1 MSRFVISLDSR
12 SAQQEAQAG
21 GKGAGLA
28 RLHRLGFKVPR
39 GFVVTSAAFE
49 AFLAELGIQVLTRR
63 MDWAEKDLERIRE
76 LLLACRLPD
85 PVARP
90 IAHAYRKLGGQVAVR
105 SSMLGEDTGIISF
118 AGQLDT
124 ILNVS
129 GVEDLLIAVRRCW
142 ASMFNWRLFSYL
154 VEREASSPGAIIES
168 FSMAVVIQQ
177 MIDAEAAGVA
187 FSADPLTGQNC
198 VVIEAVQGLGDALV
212 QGKAE
217 PDRYAVDARGVITVA
232 DPVNSDAPVM
242 GNEQVLHLATE
253 VRNVA
258 GLMIDAQDIEWAW
271 DGTDFYLLQSRPI
284 TSLAGQRVYST
295 AMVAE
300 MLPGL
305 IKPLVWSVS
314 TTSKLEH
321 VMGRVFTELI
331 GPNDVDYASLAKRF
345 HSRIYADNT
354 MLGQLLEDMGLPA
367 NFFEV
372 MSHGERAEKSQRPPI
387 TPRMLRTMFRLVR
400 FVWRYGRAA
409 DQISAFITQ
418 HDQQMAPYRRA
429 DWSSEDPQSLLM
441 HIDGLTDLYSKT
453 MWFNFIGP
461 LNMMVRNRLLSQLA
475 ERWAPGVVSSD
486 LVRGL
491 MGLKSLESNQAL
503 QSLGAQAQS
512 LGTQILP
519 LLSEKDDQEISVVL
533 SKSEEGRALVCEMD
547 AFLDRYGF
555 FSASGTDLS
564 RTPWVET
571 PTIIWHA
578 IARMAADPGV
588 STLEDSTGIRDQT
601 RMRVLAKLNWL
612 QRTVFN
618 RLLASTVTYIHLREQ
633 SSFLISEDSFQMR
646 RIFLSLADHLIGR
659 SDLEQRDDIFY
670 LTLDEVKQLV
680 NGVPEAHRAKRW
692 IAERRAEMAFD
703 AQIELPDT
711 IRGDYVP
718 TRPIAPD
725 EDQEYLVGIGGSS
738 GSARGYAQIVRDP
751 ADAPVKLTR
760 DHILVVPFT
769 DVSWTPLFPAIGGVV
784 AETGGQLS
792 HSAIVAREYGLPA
805 VVNVKNATRLIKN
818 GQPIVVDGTQGRVYL
833 EQP

>member
-1 MSRFVISLDSR
+1 MSRYVINLNSR
-12 SAQQEAQAG
+12 SAQQETQTG
-21 GKGAGLA
+21 GKGASLA
-28 RLHRLGFKVPR
+28 RLHRLGFKVPQ
-39 GFVVTSAAFE
+39 GFVVTSAAFQD
-49 AFLAELGIQVLTRR
+49 FLAEFGIQVLTQR
-63 MDWAEKDLERIRE
+63 MDWAEKDLEHIRE

-85 PVARP
+85 QVAHP
-90 IAHAYRKLGGQVAVR
+90 IVQAYRKLGGRVAVR
-105 SSMLGEDTGIISF
+105 SSMLGEDTDIISF

-124 ILNVS
+124 VLNVS
-129 GVEDLLIAVRRCW
+129 GAEECLSAVRRCW

-154 VEREASSPGAIIES
+154 FEREASSSDTILES
-168 FSMAVVIQQ
+168 FSVAVVIQQ
-177 MIDAEAAGVA
+177 MIDAQAAGVA
-187 FSADPLTGQNC
+187 FSADPLTGESC
-198 VVIEAVQGLGDALV
+198 VVIEAVRGLGDALV
-212 QGKAE
+212 QGKVE
-217 PDRYAVDARGVITVA
+217 PDRYAVDARGVIAAAHHVRP
-232 DPVNSDAPVM
+232 DVPVL
-242 GNEQVLHLATE
+242 GNEQILHLADK
-253 VRNVA
+253 VRDVA
-258 GLMIDAQDIEWAW
+258 DLMVDAQDIEWAW
-271 DGTDFYLLQSRPI
+271 DGTDIYLLQSRPI

-295 AMVAE
+295 AMVSE

-314 TTSKLEH
+314 TISKLEN
-321 VMGRVFTELI
+321 VMGRIFTELI
-331 GPNDVDYASLAKRF
+331 GPNDIDFTSLAKRF

-372 MSHGERAEKSQRPPI
+372 MSHGERAERSQRPPI
-387 TPRMLRTMFRLVR
+387 TSRMLRTMFRLVR

-418 HDQQMAPYRRA
+418 HDQHMEPYRRA
-429 DWSSEDPQSLLM
+429 NWSSEDPQSLLT
-441 HIDGLTDLYSKT
+441 HIDGLTNLYSKT

-461 LNMMVRNRLLSQLA
+461 LNMMVRNRLLSQLT

-503 QSLGAQAQS
+503 HSLGAQAES
-512 LGTQILP
+512 LGTQILS
-519 LLSEKDDQEISVVL
+519 LLREGDDREIRVVL
-533 SKSEEGRALVCEMD
+533 SKSEEGRALVCELD

-555 FSASGTDLS
+555 LSASGTDLS

-571 PTIIWHA
+571 PTLIWQA

-588 STLEDSTGIRDQT
+588 STLEDIAQIRDQT
-601 RMRVLAKLNWL
+601 QMYVEARLNWL

-618 RLLASTVTYIHLREQ
+618 RLFASTVTYIRLREQ

-646 RIFLSLADHLIGR
+646 RIFLSLADHLIARG
-659 SDLEQRDDIFY
+659 DLEQRDDIFY
-670 LTLDEVKQLV
+670 LTLDEVKQVV
-680 NGVPEAHRAKRW
+680 NGVPEAREAKEW
-692 IAERRAEMAFD
+692 IATRRAEMAFD

-725 EDQEYLVGIGGSS
+725 ENQEYLVGIGGSS
-738 GSARGYAQIVRDP
+738 GLARGYAQIVRDP
-751 ADAPVKLTR
+751 ADAPGALTR
-760 DHILVVPFT
+760 NDILVVPFT

-805 VVNVKNATRLIKN
+805 VVNVKNATQLIKD